1 MSKLKSLKRVS
12 DDKTHAKDAAPAAA
26 IWLVLRLSVCK
37 PVSDDKT
44 QAGRLFVYYVFSFAR
59 YMDAHMSWVGIMNIC
74 IPIAEMCRDS
84 ESVCEINYQIDW
96 FKSATLVGSKR
107 YDGDV

>member
-1 MSKLKSLKRVS
+1 
-12 DDKTHAKDAAPAAA
+12 
-26 IWLVLRLSVCK
+26 
-37 PVSDDKT
+37 
-44 QAGRLFVYYVFSFAR
+44 
-59 YMDAHMSWVGIMNIC
+59 MSWVGIMNIC

-107 YDGDV
+107 YDGDVSQKKYQSMREEVTGNARGG